1 MTSAVQQRFPL
12 LPLLVI
18 SGAIFASVSS
28 EFLPTG
34 LLPDIADEL
43 SVSVSQAGLLVT
55 IFALTVVV
63 STAPLTALTLRF
75 SRKGLMVAM
84 LGVIVV
90 ANILCALAPSYA
102 FLAIVRVLGGLA
114 HGVFWSVTGPYA
126 SRLVER
132 RQLSRAVAVAQS
144 GGSAAFVL
152 GVPLGT
158 ALGHA
163 LGWRMAFAA
172 MAAVVLILML
182 LVALAL
188 PPVSHLVPLST
199 GEIAV
204 PARRDRTL
212 PALVIVAITIL
223 LINLGYNSF
232 FTYIV
237 PWSTRIGTVPVA
249 DVGALLSVSGVA
261 GAAGLVIA
269 GVFGDRYPRG
279 ALLALCSSMA
289 AALIALAWLA
299 PGTPWRV
306 VIGLIVAGL
315 AFGGIPSLLHSRM
328 LHSVSA
334 RLRDTASAWVTISFN
349 TAIGLGALLG
359 GVLLDRL
366 GLPVL
371 PWFAAALVLAAV
383 AFIAATDRRRVSL
396 HPDGHRDGH
405 RDGQRGGSRG

>member
-1 MTSAVQQRFPL
+1 MTSAAQQRFPL
-12 LPLLVI
+12 LALLVI

-43 SVSVSQAGLLVT
+43 RVSVSQAGLLVT
-55 IFALTVVV
+55 IFALTVVI
-63 STAPLTALTLRF
+63 STAPLTALTVRF

-84 LGVIVV
+84 LGVIVI
-90 ANILCALAPSYA
+90 ANLLCAIAPSYA
-102 FLAIVRVLGGLA
+102 FLAVARVLGGLA

-126 SRLVER
+126 ARLVER
-132 RQLSRAVAVAQS
+132 RQLSRAVAVAQG

-163 LGWRMAFAA
+163 LGWRLAFAA
-172 MAAVVLILML
+172 MAAVVLLL
-182 LVALAL
+182 LVLVAAAL

-212 PALVIVAITIL
+212 PALAIVAVTIL
-223 LINLGYNSF
+223 LINLGHNTF

-237 PWSTRIGTVPVA
+237 PWSTRVGTVPPA
-249 DVGALLSVSGVA
+249 DVGALLSVSGLA
-261 GAAGLVIA
+261 GAVGLVIA

-289 AALIALAWLA
+289 ATLVAIALLA
-299 PGTPWRV
+299 PASPWRV
-306 VIGLIVAGL
+306 VLGLIVAGL

-349 TAIGLGALLG
+349 TAIGGGALLG
-359 GVLLDRL
+359 GVLLDSL
-366 GLPVL
+366 GIQVL
-371 PWFAAALVLAAV
+371 PWADAALLLTAV
-383 AFIAATDRRRVSL
+383 GFIAATDRRRASL
-396 HPDGHRDGH
+396 HPDSHRDG
-405 RDGQRGGSRG
+405 RRG

>member
-1 MTSAVQQRFPL
+1 MTSTAQQRFPL

-34 LLPDIADEL
+34 LLPDIAHEL
-43 SVSVSQAGLLVT
+43 SVTISQAGLLVT
-55 IFALTVVV
+55 IFALTVVI
-63 STAPLTALTLRF
+63 STAPLTALTIRF

-90 ANILCALAPSYA
+90 ANLLCAMAPNYP
-102 FLAIVRVLGGLA
+102 FLAVVRVLGGLA
-114 HGVFWSVTGPYA
+114 HGVFWSVPGPYVA
-126 SRLVER
+126 RLVER
-132 RQLSRAVAVAQS
+132 RQLSRAIAVAQS

-172 MAAVVLILML
+172 MAGVVLLL
-182 LVALAL
+182 LVLVVVAL
-188 PPVSHLVPLST
+188 PTVPPLVPLST

-204 PARRDRTL
+204 PARRDKTL
-212 PALVIVAITIL
+212 PALVIVAVSIL

-237 PWSTRIGTVPVA
+237 PWSTRVGAVPTA
-249 DVGALLSVSGVA
+249 DVGALLSISGVA
-261 GAAGLVIA
+261 GALGLVIA

-289 AALIALAWLA
+289 AALAALALLA
-299 PGTPWRV
+299 PGSPWRV
-306 VIGLIVAGL
+306 VLGLVVASL

-349 TAIGLGALLG
+349 TAIGFGALLG
-359 GVLLDRL
+359 GILLDRL
-366 GLPVL
+366 GIHVL
-371 PWFAAALVLAAV
+371 PWAGAALLLAAV
-383 AFIAATDRRRVSL
+383 AFIASTDRRRVSL
-396 HPDGHRDGH
+396 HPDSHRDS
-405 RDGQRGGSRG
+405 SRA